1 MMRWLNGYQGYS
13 GYGLMGNFG
22 WFGMFIC
29 LLIVVLIIIGI
40 VYLVRG
46 GLNRTNKLNR
56 DVTNNRSLDILK
68 ERFAKGEITKE
79 EYDVIKKSL

>member
-1 MMRWLNGYQGYS
+1 MMRWFNGYQGFS
-13 GYGLMGNFG
+13 GYGIMGNFG

-29 LLIVVLIIIGI
+29 LLIVLLIVVGI
-40 VYLVRG
+40 VYLIRG
-46 GLNRTNKLNR
+46 GLHRNNKSIN
-56 DVTNNRSLDILK
+56 TTSNNRSLDILN